1 MRNFSA
7 KIREILTL
15 QQAHRTHTDEHDR
28 LEQKARRNPF
38 FEIGV
43 PWETQLSNAEQALE
57 HERIQQ
63 RYDRLQA
70 WRNKMQSSIRS
81 YYKWIKHTQ
90 YTFPFV
96 VCSLTAPNK
105 FNTTNSISDALILIR
120 DHWRL
125 V

>member
-96 VCSLTAPNK
+96 VCSLLHRI
-105 FNTTNSISDALILIR
+105 NSIPLTLYPMP
-120 DHWRL
+120 
-125 V
+125 